1 MFNME
6 KLDETIEYIEDSIMD
21 SGASAE
27 TIAAPASLVQARTVA
42 ESHVHYNKDVV
53 IDPEEIGRTIK
64 QITQ

>member
-27 TIAAPASLVQARTVA
+27 TIAALASLVQARTVA
-42 ESHVHYNKDVV
+42 E
-53 IDPEEIGRTIK
+53 
-64 QITQ
+64 